1 MEQHTGDFVRLY
13 AANQQALYRYILML
27 VMDPNDAND
36 ILQETAVALF
46 SKHDQYDKNRPF
58 IPWAKRFAYLQV
70 LQFRKKNRS
79 RVVFDS
85 DIMDLVAQ
93 HADRLSAMESER
105 GMALKAC
112 LERVPARGREVLEYR
127 YGTNM
132 SVEEIGQQVNRSRVA
147 VYRQLSRLRKFLYE
161 CVRERLDRGAAV

>member
-1 MEQHTGDFVRLY
+1 MDKNYDEFVRLY

-46 SKHDQYDKNRPF
+46 SKHDQYDNDRPF
-58 IPWAKRFAYLQV
+58 TPWAKRFAYLQV

-79 RVVFDS
+79 RIVFDS
-85 DIMDLVAQ
+85 DIMELVAE
-93 HADRLSAMESER
+93 HVDKLSAMESER
-105 GMALKAC
+105 GAALKIC
-112 LERVPARGREVLEYR
+112 LEKVPDRGREVLDYR

-132 SVEEIGQQVNRSRVA
+132 SVEEIGQQVNRSRIA
-147 VYRQLSRLRKFLYE
+147 VYRQLSRLRKFLSE
-161 CVRERLDRGAAV
+161 CVRERLDRGAVT